1 MEWKQRLGGNMVNKG
16 GSKYKRG
23 EKREVLDVFKSVQAE
38 EEDIKNDKAPK
49 VMQKTVQVSQQFCK
63 RNFFFG
69 RTVADRVLLYF
80 KMKLF
85 LTIKRS
91 EFKTIVFWVLNTFKK
106 REKIR

>member
-49 VMQKTVQVSQQFCK
+49 VMQKTVQVSK
-63 RNFFFG
+63 RNFFWQEQSQTG
-69 RTVADRVLLYF
+69 SYSNL
-80 KMKLF
+80 K
-85 LTIKRS
+85 
-91 EFKTIVFWVLNTFKK
+91 
-106 REKIR
+106 